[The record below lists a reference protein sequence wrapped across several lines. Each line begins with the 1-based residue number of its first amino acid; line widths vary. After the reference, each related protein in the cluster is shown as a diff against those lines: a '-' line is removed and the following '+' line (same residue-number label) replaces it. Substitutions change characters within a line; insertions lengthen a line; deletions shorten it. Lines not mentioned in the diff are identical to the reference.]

1 MARGG
6 KIQIDFMAKATDK
19 VSATMKKVNGS
30 VKGAGKSAGAAAGK
44 MGKLNIAMAAIAAA
58 AVVAGKKLL
67 DLANETAAYGDNV
80 AKTSTRLGV
89 TVEEFQRLDHA
100 LKISGSSMEQQK
112 MSFVRLARVADDANS
127 GLKTAQE
134 AFDRLGVSVTDAD
147 GVLKNQPQLLAEVA
161 DAFARTAD
169 GTEKTALAAE
179 LFGRKGT
186 DLLQFLNLGS
196 EGIRKLG
203 DEAESLGAVMSG
215 EAARAAESYTD
226 SVTRLDAS
234 FEGVKRTIGT
244 AVMPVIE
251 SLTNEITGVVR
262 FWRELGQVSTE
273 ETDRIRA
280 ATERNLSRTKNSID
294 AVSKSLSRLSAG
306 YRTSAKIS
314 ALTLEMEAKIAAVRE
329 RARIA
334 SLNERNEVERL
345 AKFKGTEARQK
356 AHSLAAL
363 ELEKEVLKDL
373 DVIRASYN
381 VKIREAGESE
391 KRLSQIM
398 EQRIKIAGGA
408 TQLELALA
416 DATAQKNAELAK
428 GAAGD
433 SARLNTL
440 QLLVEGLT
448 QDIAKQKGSSRAK
461 RSATSATKDNTAAL
475 LKNIEAQ
482 RASAETM
489 LESARAERILAMVP
503 EGFLRQRAA
512 LLAEINNLVKSS
524 GVQQFKDAEAEA
536 TRQLALQQQIKTKEI
551 ELEKLTADRKAEIN
565 RDARE
570 RDQAANAKSL
580 EDMRAQQSASLAL
593 FEQTSSKAAGELGG
607 MNKQLGATAGA
618 VGETAA
624 QWQKYS
630 NAQGSIG
637 TAVAGSAA
645 AIGAATSAFVD
656 SEKEK
661 AGILSAVHTAQAVAL
676 AFSNPAAAI
685 AHAAAAAM
693 FFGIATGAIKTASPG
708 GGGGGG
714 EARTAEP
721 VGFTGGGGGGGESRA
736 INVTFGGGIVLGR
749 PSDVAQAIAQAEFA
763 ARGQGR
769 MGGGI

>member
-19 VSATMKKVNGS
+19 VSATMKKVNSS
-30 VKGAGKSAGAAAGK
+30 VKGTGKEAGAAAGK
-44 MGKLNIAMAAIAAA
+44 MGKLNIAMAAAA
-58 AVVAGKKLL
+58 AVTAVVAKKLL

-127 GLKTAQE
+127 GLKTAEE
-134 AFDRLGVSVTDAD
+134 AFQRLGVSVTDAD

-203 DEAESLGAVMSG
+203 DEAEALGAVMSG
-215 EAARAAESYTD
+215 DAARAAESYTD
-226 SVTRLDAS
+226 SVTRMNAS
-234 FEGVKRTIGT
+234 FDGVKRTIGS
-244 AVMPVIE
+244 AVMPAIE
-251 SLTNEITGVVR
+251 GLTNEITGVIKW
-262 FWRELGQVSTE
+262 WRDLGATTDN
-273 ETDRIRA
+273 ETSAIAA
-280 ATERNLSRTKNSID
+280 ATARNMGRATAAID
-294 AVSKSLSRLSAG
+294 AVSKSLSRLAG
-306 YRTSAKIS
+306 SYRTSAKIA
-314 ALTLEMEAKIAAVRE
+314 ALTTEMEAAIAGARAKATRATINERAELSSLNKSYVGWRE
-329 RARIA
+329 KEARIVARIA
-334 SLNERNEVERL
+334 
-345 AKFKGTEARQK
+345 AK
-356 AHSLAAL
+356 
-363 ELEKEVLKDL
+363 EKEATTAEIES
-373 DVIRASYN
+373 IRAIFGARI
-381 VKIREAGESE
+381 KEAGEAE
-391 KRLSQIM
+391 KLQRAVM
-398 EQRIKIAGGA
+398 DQRIK
-408 TQLELALA
+408 
-416 DATAQKNAELAK
+416 LAK
-428 GAAGD
+428 GATQAQLALVDAENQLKAARAAGAPD
-433 SARLNTL
+433 KEIRFL
-440 QLLVEGLT
+440 QDLVLYTVGL
-448 QDIAKQKGSSRAK
+448 AKAKKSGSRAT
-461 RSATSATKDNTAAL
+461 RDNTAAL

-482 RASAETM
+482 RASALAT
-489 LESARAERILAMVP
+489 LDTARAELQLTKTP
-503 EGFLRQRAA
+503 EGFERQRAA
-512 LLAEINNLVKSS
+512 LEMEMVKIRKAARATEFTDIQAEDDRK
-524 GVQQFKDAEAEA
+524 
-536 TRQLALQQQIKTKEI
+536 LALAYQLKTKEI

-565 RDARE
+565 KDARE
-570 RDQAANAKSL
+570 KDQAANAKSL

-618 VGETAA
+618 VGETAT

-630 NAQGSIG
+630 QSQGSIG

-676 AFSNPAAAI
+676 AFSNPAAAV

-693 FFGIATGAIKTASPG
+693 FFGIATGAIKTASPGG

>member
-44 MGKLNIAMAAIAAA
+44 MGKLNIAMAAAA
-58 AVVAGKKLL
+58 AVTAVVAKKLL

-100 LKISGSSMEQQK
+100 LKISGSSMEAQK
-112 MSFVRLARVADDANS
+112 GSFVRLARVADDANS
-127 GLKTAQE
+127 GLKTAEE
-134 AFDRLGVSVTDAD
+134 AFQRLGVSVTDAD

-196 EGIRKLG
+196 EGIRNLG
-203 DEAESLGAVMSG
+203 DEAEALGAVMSG

-226 SVTRLDAS
+226 SVTRLNAS
-234 FEGVKRTIGT
+234 FDGVKRTIGT

-251 SLTNEITGVVR
+251 SVTNEITGVIKW
-262 FWRELGQVSTE
+262 WRDLGATTDS
-273 ETDRIRA
+273 ETAAIAA
-280 ATERNLSRTKNSID
+280 ATARNMGRTSAAID
-294 AVSKSLSRLSAG
+294 AVSKSLSRLAG
-306 YRTSAKIS
+306 SYRTSAKIA
-314 ALTLEMEAKIAAVRE
+314 ALTTEMEAAIAGARAKATRATINE
-329 RARIA
+329 RAELATIEADKYVGWEKKKERI
-334 SLNERNEVERL
+334 SRRIE
-345 AKFKGTEARQK
+345 
-356 AHSLAAL
+356 
-363 ELEKEVLKDL
+363 EKESEATSREIEA
-373 DVIRASYN
+373 IRAIFGAR
-381 VKIREAGESE
+381 IREAGEAE
-391 KRLSQIM
+391 KLQRAVAD
-398 EQRIKIAGGA
+398 QRIKLAKGA
-408 TQLELALA
+408 TQAQLALA
-416 DATAQKNAELAK
+416 DAENQLAEARK
-428 GAAGD
+428 AGASD
-433 SARLNTL
+433 EEIKSL
-440 QLLVEGLT
+440 QGLVLHIVSTTKKRRSGT
-448 QDIAKQKGSSRAK
+448 RAV
-461 RSATSATKDNTAAL
+461 RENTAAL

-482 RASAETM
+482 RASALAT
-489 LESARAERILAMVP
+489 LDTARAELQLAKTP
-503 EGFLRQRAA
+503 EGFARQRAA
-512 LLAEINNLVKSS
+512 LEMEIAKIKKAARATEFADIQAEDDRK
-524 GVQQFKDAEAEA
+524 
-536 TRQLALQQQIKTKEI
+536 LALAYQLKTKEI

-565 RDARE
+565 KEARE
-570 RDQAANAKSL
+570 KDQAANAKSL

-630 NAQGSIG
+630 QSQGSIG

-645 AIGAATSAFVD
+645 AIGAASTAFVD

-661 AGILSAVHTAQAVAL
+661 AGILSAMHTAQAI
-676 AFSNPAAAI
+676 AAAFTPGGQAAAV

-714 EARTAEP
+714 GEARTAEP
-721 VGFTGGGGGGGESRA
+721 SGFTGGGGGGGESRA